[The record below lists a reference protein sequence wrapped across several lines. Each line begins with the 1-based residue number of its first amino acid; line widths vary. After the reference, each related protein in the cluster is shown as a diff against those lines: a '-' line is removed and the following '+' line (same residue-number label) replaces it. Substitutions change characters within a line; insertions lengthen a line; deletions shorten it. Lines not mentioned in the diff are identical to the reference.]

1 MAERPP
7 VKRLVAG
14 SSPAGSAPPRPG
26 AEGRQVKQPRVP
38 GGPAADS
45 TTNPTTTED
54 EQPGAEVTEEQGTEQ
69 AQETNEEEQTE
80 EREDE
85 SPESQLPE
93 WAQKELTKARQEAA
107 RYRTSLRDA
116 EKKLSEAKTQED
128 IDAAVAEVRQAQAD
142 IERDL
147 HVERALRAHGLTD
160 EDREFFDGLYDVE
173 AITARAEKLAART
186 SRSNDEDDID
196 DLRGGLNPGRRRH
209 DAEVTPEWVN
219 KIRP

>member
-1 MAERPP
+1 M
-7 VKRLVAG
+7 
-14 SSPAGSAPPRPG
+14 
-26 AEGRQVKQPRVP
+26 
-38 GGPAADS
+38 ADS

-80 EREDE
+80 EQEDEE

-147 HVERALRAHGLTD
+147 HVERALRSHGLTD

-186 SRSNDEDDID
+186 SRSDDEDDID

-209 DAEVTPEWVN
+209 DTEVTPEWVN
-219 KIRP
+219 KIRPRGRLY

>member
-1 MAERPP
+1 GISLRRTPGATVIRSSMAEKPP

-14 SSPAGSAPPRPG
+14 SSPAGSARTRAG
-26 AEGRQVKQPRVP
+26 AEGRQVKQSRVP
-38 GGPAADS
+38 GGPVADS

-80 EREDE
+80 EQEDE

-116 EKKLSEAKTQED
+116 EKK
-128 IDAAVAEVRQAQAD
+128 
-142 IERDL
+142 
-147 HVERALRAHGLTD
+147 
-160 EDREFFDGLYDVE
+160 
-173 AITARAEKLAART
+173 
-186 SRSNDEDDID
+186 
-196 DLRGGLNPGRRRH
+196 
-209 DAEVTPEWVN
+209 
-219 KIRP
+219 